1 MTASDSK
8 CSDLIVAPRGPG
20 RWLRGGALAAIVL
33 AGWAG
38 MARAEAAS
46 SSKSKEHGSAES
58 EPQGP
63 QLGPDLEGFDL
74 TVLRSKRRGKI
85 WRYEIGKIEQTT
97 MAPEQRRIRFSCSLE
112 FGSESGDAEARKL
125 EDDLRESIR
134 EVLSEITSDRLLS
147 FAGKM
152 RLKERIARLA
162 NEMFSTAR
170 VREVYITEFFLE
182 TIDS

>member
-1 MTASDSK
+1 MTASDSRNR
-8 CSDLIVAPRGPG
+8 DPIAMGARPW
-20 RWLRGGALAAIVL
+20 RWLCAGALAAIVL

-46 SSKSKEHGSAES
+46 SSQPEGHGSAES
-58 EPQGP
+58 EAEGP
-63 QLGPDLEGFDL
+63 RLGPDLKGFDL

-85 WRYEIGKIEQTT
+85 WRYEIGNIRQTT
-97 MAPEQRRIRFSCSLE
+97 MPPKQRRVRFGCALE

-134 EVLSEITSDRLLS
+134 EILSEITSDHLLS

-152 RLKERIARLA
+152 QIKERIAQLA
-162 NEMFSTAR
+162 NDMFSTAR
-170 VREVYITEFFLE
+170 VRVVYITEFFLE
-182 TIDS
+182 TVDI